1 MFKSYVELYLFVYFE
16 WERYIRSMLLSLCN
30 KYQCQQVSFTV
41 WVPVSGVGVK
51 ALFQSMP
58 ILLIATDFKTSS

>member
-1 MFKSYVELYLFVYFE
+1 M
-16 WERYIRSMLLSLCN
+16 
-30 KYQCQQVSFTV
+30 V

-58 ILLIATDFKTSS
+58 ILLIAKQIAKHVLMNYCPGASGNNF